1 MIPTLAAFALAREK
15 CFRPRTSHFLRRY
28 NVIPLALLTEAFQA
42 QVQNGGMPLKS
53 LTPFHI
59 VKVIF
64 DIAED
69 AYTEEEGELAAAIA
83 RN

>member
-1 MIPTLAAFALAREK
+1 
-15 CFRPRTSHFLRRY
+15 
-28 NVIPLALLTEAFQA
+28 LTEAFQA

-69 AYTEEEGELAAAIA
+69 AYTDEEGELAAAIA